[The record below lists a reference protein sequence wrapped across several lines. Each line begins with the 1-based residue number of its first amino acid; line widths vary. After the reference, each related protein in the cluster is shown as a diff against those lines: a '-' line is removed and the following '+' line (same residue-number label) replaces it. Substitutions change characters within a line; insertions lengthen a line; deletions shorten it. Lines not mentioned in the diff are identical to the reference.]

1 MDRSLLP
8 PPFPVVAE
16 EDLRKIHDAAVRVLV
31 EVGGRVMTEEGRQ
44 LLLDHGG
51 TLEGEDLVKIP
62 AHLVDDALSS
72 VPGPFWLYDR
82 NGEASMYLGS
92 GRTYVGTGV
101 TNLNYLDPRDF
112 LVKDF
117 TLSAVA
123 ETAKLTDVL
132 TDIDFIATP
141 GVVRQ
146 SDELPIE
153 IVNQCEFFEMTTNTT
168 KPVMVLIAG
177 QPELA
182 DIYDMAE
189 LIAGGADAL
198 RAKPFV
204 IPYLNSVSPML
215 FNLETVEK
223 LFESADRGLPV
234 VAQAAPQ
241 VGATGPATIAGT
253 CVISAAES
261 LFMLVMQQLRA
272 PGTPFVTGT
281 CPFLMDMRNGA
292 VTAGGPD
299 GMRFMMLMGQ
309 LAHWWGLPSLGMT
322 FGGDSKDADEQ
333 AALEATFYG
342 FGTVLGGVDMVFDAG
357 CVEGGLLFSPE
368 LLVISDEVAG
378 MTRRVLEPIEVT
390 DDALGVDVIAAVG
403 PGGIFLGED
412 HTLERFRDL
421 WIPKM
426 LSWDGRREWEEAG
439 SKTLRT
445 RCREKVF
452 DVWENHRPERLPD
465 DVIMGMQAII
475 EARRAKIPA
484 E

>member
-1 MDRSLLP
+1 MESLP
-8 PPFPVVAE
+8 QPPFTVVE
-16 EDLRKIHDAAVRVLV
+16 EKDLRAIHEAAVRVLV

-44 LLLDHGG
+44 ILLAHGA

-62 AHLVDDALSS
+62 AHLVDDALASA
-72 VPGPFWLYDR
+72 PGAFWMYDR
-82 NGEASMYLGS
+82 TGEPTMHLGG

-112 LVKDF
+112 QVKDF
-117 TLSAVA
+117 TLEAMA
-123 ETAKLTDVL
+123 ETAKLTDAL

-146 SDELPIE
+146 SADLPIE
-153 IVNQCEFFEMTTNTT
+153 IVNQWEFHELTTNTT

-189 LIAGGADAL
+189 LIAGGADEL

-204 IPYLNSVSPML
+204 IPYLNSVSPLL
-215 FNLETVEK
+215 FDLETIEK

-234 VAQAAPQ
+234 CAQAAPQ

-253 CVISAAES
+253 CVISAAET
-261 LFMLVMQQLRA
+261 LLMLVMQQLRA
-272 PGTPFVTGT
+272 PGTPFLTGT
-281 CPFLMDMRNGA
+281 VPFLMDMRNGS

-299 GMRFMMLMGQ
+299 GLRFMVLMSQ
-309 LAHWWGLPSLGMT
+309 LSRWWGLPSLGMT

-333 AALEATFYG
+333 AAFEVGFYG
-342 FGTVLGGVDMVFDAG
+342 LGAVLGGVDMIFDAG
-357 CVEGGLLFSPE
+357 CIEGGLLFSPE
-368 LLVISDEVAG
+368 LLVISDEGVG
-378 MTRRVLEPIEVT
+378 MSRRMLEPVIVDEDT
-390 DDALGVDVIAAVG
+390 LGVDVIARVG
-403 PGGIFLGED
+403 PGNIFLGDD
-412 HTLERFRDL
+412 HTLARFREL

-426 LSWDGRREWEEAG
+426 LSWDGRREWEAAG
-439 SKTLRT
+439 AKTLRT

-452 DVWENHRPERLPD
+452 EIWETHQVTALPD
-465 DVIMGMQAII
+465 DVLAGMRAII
-475 EARRAKIPA
+475 DAREATVEP
-484 E
+484 

>member
-1 MDRSLLP
+1 MDRSLP
-8 PPFPVVAE
+8 QPRFTVASE
-16 EDLRKIHDAAVRVLV
+16 KELQQIHEAAIRVL
-31 EVGGRVMTEEGRQ
+31 EETGGRIMTEDARQ

-51 TLEGEDLVKIP
+51 TLEGEDLIKIP
-62 AHLVDDALSS
+62 GSLVEDALAS

-82 NGEASMYLGS
+82 NGEPSINLNGE
-92 GRTYVGTGV
+92 RTYVGTGV
-101 TNLNYLDPRDF
+101 TNLNYLDPRDGQ
-112 LVKDF
+112 VKDF
-117 TLSAVA
+117 TLEAVA
-123 ETAKLTDVL
+123 ETAKLTDYL
-132 TDIDFIATP
+132 SDIDFIATP

-153 IVNQCEFFEMTTNTT
+153 IVNQWEFFHMTANTT

-198 RAKPFV
+198 REKPFV
-204 IPYLNSVSPML
+204 IPYLNSVSPLL
-215 FNLETVEK
+215 FNLETLEK

-234 VAQAAPQ
+234 CAQAAPQ
-241 VGATGPATIAGT
+241 VGATGPATLAGT
-253 CVISAAES
+253 CVISAAET
-261 LFMLVMQQLRA
+261 LLMLVLQQLRK
-272 PGTPFVTGT
+272 PGTPFLTGT
-281 CPFLMDMRNGA
+281 VPFLMDMRNGS

-299 GMRFMMLMGQ
+299 GLRFMTLMSQ
-309 LAHWWGLPSLGMT
+309 LSHWWGLPGLGMT

-333 AALEATFYG
+333 AAMEVAFYG
-342 FGTVLGGVDMVFDAG
+342 LGTVLSGVDMIFDAG

-378 MTRRVLEPIEVT
+378 MSRRMLEPVEITE
-390 DDALGVDVIAAVG
+390 DALGVDVIKVVG
-403 PGGIFLGED
+403 PGNIFLGEE
-412 HTLERFRDL
+412 HTLARFRDL

-426 LSWDGRREWEEAG
+426 LSWEGRREWEQAD
-439 SKTLRT
+439 SKTMRT

-452 DVWENHRPERLPD
+452 EVWETHQPQQLPE
-465 DVIMGMQAII
+465 DVLDGMRAII
-475 EARRAKIPA
+475 DKRRASIPV